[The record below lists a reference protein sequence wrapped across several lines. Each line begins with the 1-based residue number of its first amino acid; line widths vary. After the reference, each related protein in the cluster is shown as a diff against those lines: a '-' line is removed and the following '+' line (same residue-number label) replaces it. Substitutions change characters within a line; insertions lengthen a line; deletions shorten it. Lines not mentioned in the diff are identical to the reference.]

1 MDEAYRDSLARRLRA
16 VHHLYREACDTMS
29 LEQVNAVS
37 ASSTLPIAFSL
48 VHQLLIE
55 DGSRALCGGPDP
67 LCEPAAL
74 EPLGLAVSDHG
85 KERPVGEM
93 MAQRIGDYSAFR
105 ALQERVFA
113 ATEAYVDAVTLS
125 SLDEVLVAPPYP
137 ERLAHT
143 FSALVGGERGI
154 TRSDALE
161 CWVYQ
166 HALRHLGEIEHAR
179 SLVGLGGM
187 TS

>member
-1 MDEAYRDSLARRLRA
+1 MDDAYRDSLSRRLGA
-16 VHHLYREACDTMS
+16 VHHLYREACATMGP
-29 LEQVNAVS
+29 EHVNAVS
-37 ASSTLPIAFSL
+37 APRTLPIAFSL

-55 DGSRALCGGPDP
+55 DLSRAMCGGPAP
-67 LCEPAAL
+67 LCGPDAL
-74 EPLGLAVSDHG
+74 EALGLGVPDHG
-85 KERPVGEM
+85 KERPLEEM
-93 MAQRIGDYSAFR
+93 MAQRIGDYGAFV
-105 ALQERVFA
+105 ALQDRVFS
-113 ATEAYVDAVTLS
+113 ATESYVASVAPAAF
-125 SLDEVLVAPPYP
+125 DEVLVAAPYP

-143 FSALVGGERGI
+143 FSALVGAERGI

>member
-1 MDEAYRDSLARRLRA
+1 MDDAYRDSLSRRLSA
-16 VHHLYREACDTMS
+16 VHHLYREACATMN
-29 LEQVNAVS
+29 LAQVNAVT
-37 ASSTLPIAFSL
+37 APTTLPIAFSL

-55 DGSRALCGGPDP
+55 DASRALCGGPAP
-67 LCEPAAL
+67 LCEPTAL
-74 EPLGLAVSDHG
+74 EPLGLEIPDHG
-85 KERPVGEM
+85 KERPVAEM
-93 MAQRIGDYSAFR
+93 IAQRIGDYDAFR
-105 ALQERVFA
+105 TLQARVFA
-113 ATEAYVDAVTLS
+113 ATEAYVATVAS
-125 SLDEVLVAPPYP
+125 AAFDEVLVAAPYP

-143 FSALVGGERGI
+143 FSALVGAERGI

-179 SLVGLGGM
+179 SLVGLEGM